1 MTLEE
6 AIQQRWNGDAA
17 LTSLVPIERIFTS
30 FAPVDTPRPY
40 VVVERRRSKPA
51 LRTSSGLRA
60 AAVELVFR
68 VAATGYDEAAAIAA
82 AVAAQFDGVDFD
94 AGEGYV
100 AAMQRGEETRKVGPP
115 SSAQVGSVAWELQYD
130 VTLCFN

>member
-17 LTSLVPIERIFTS
+17 LTSLVPTERVFTS
-30 FAPVDTPRPY
+30 FAPAEMPRPY

-51 LRTSSGLRA
+51 LRTSGGLRA

-68 VAATGYDEAAAIAA
+68 VVATGYDEAAAIAA
-82 AVAAQFDGVDFD
+82 AVTVQFDGVDFD

-100 AAMQRGEETRKVGPP
+100 AAMRRGEELRKTVPNGAD
-115 SSAQVGSVAWELQYD
+115 SRGAADWELIYD
-130 VTLCFN
+130 IMLCVH

>member
-17 LTSLVPIERIFTS
+17 LTSLVPLERVVTS
-30 FAPVDTPRPY
+30 FAPAETARPY

-51 LRTSSGLRA
+51 LRTSGGLRA
-60 AAVELVFR
+60 AAVEIVFR
-68 VAATGYDEAAAIAA
+68 AEATGYDEAAEIAA
-82 AVAAQFDGVDFD
+82 AVSARFDGVDFD

-100 AAMQRGEETRKVGPP
+100 AAMRRGEEVRSAGPHG
-115 SSAQVGSVAWELQYD
+115 SAQVDSVAWELQYD

>member
-17 LTSLVPIERIFTS
+17 LTSLVPTERVFTS
-30 FAPVDTPRPY
+30 FAPAETARPF
-40 VVVERRRSKPA
+40 VVVERRKSKPA
-51 LRTSSGLRA
+51 LRTSGGLRA

-82 AVAAQFDGVDFD
+82 AVAVQFDGVDFD

-100 AAMQRGEETRKVGPP
+100 AAMRRGEETRKAGPHE
-115 SSAQVGSVAWELQYD
+115 SAIWELQYD